1 MSIVPQDRTFYVGNR
16 RYLEGEVLPPFIM
29 LEIPTLN
36 KKEIK
41 IIEEELEKPKR
52 RGRPRKR
59 EMF

>member
-41 IIEEELEKPKR
+41 IIEEELEKPRR
-52 RGRPRKR
+52 RGRPSKR
-59 EMF
+59 ELF

>member
-1 MSIVPQDRTFYVGNR
+1 MAIVPQGKTFYISGR
-16 RYLEGEVLPPFIM
+16 RYIEGEVLPPYVM

-41 IIEEELEKPKR
+41 IIEEELEKPRR